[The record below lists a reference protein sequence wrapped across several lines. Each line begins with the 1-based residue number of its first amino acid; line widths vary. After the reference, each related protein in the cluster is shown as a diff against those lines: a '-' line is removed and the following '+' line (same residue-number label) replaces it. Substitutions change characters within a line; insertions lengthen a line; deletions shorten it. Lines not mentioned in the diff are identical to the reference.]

1 MGEKISLMSLEL
13 ISGARGRRVYAT
25 VEIHGRRARGLVYH
39 DRDGRAQVKGLERYY
54 PLLDPPALELMGH
67 LTKGEE

>member
-1 MGEKISLMSLEL
+1 MGEKISLLNLEL

-39 DRDGRAQVKGLERYY
+39 DHDGRAQVKGLERYY
-54 PLLDPPALELMGH
+54 PLLDPPALELMDH
-67 LTKGEE
+67 LTEGEK